1 MWDVVGSVLRE
12 FYFVSLIVG
21 LNFVPD
27 ASWVIVRHRSGDC
40 GAWYHV
46 ACMVFMISW
55 RTFIDVELCV
65 ERQPT

>member
-27 ASWVIVRHRSGDC
+27 ASWVIVRHRSGDAEHGSC
-40 GAWYHV
+40 
-46 ACMVFMISW
+46 FMYGIHD
-55 RTFIDVELCV
+55 FLANLY
-65 ERQPT
+65 